1 MRHYSLIFQKKKIFS
16 HVMES
21 VAKIK
26 LNHFLNLLPTYGYSA
41 EKLIFY
47 DSIIHQVAKLR
58 ALSFKI

>member
-1 MRHYSLIFQKKKIFS
+1 
-16 HVMES
+16 MES

-58 ALSFKI
+58 ALSFKIWFLFFFWCKISIPKNQS